1 MMNKLKAIFWALA
14 GVVTISGILVAA
26 SIFGVVVFIITFA
39 ALIFLIALEHYQ
51 VKQFRKEK

>member
-1 MMNKLKAIFWALA
+1 MNKLKAIFWALA

-51 VKQFRKEK
+51 IKQFRKEK